1 MGKVDTPDS
10 RGFPRPTRVE
20 IVVGVLLAYV
30 PFFLSSPGRLSS
42 DTKQYLY
49 LDPGQFLARV
59 PWMWDPHVGAG
70 TVSHQHIGY
79 LFPMGPFYWVMAQ
92 VGVPVW
98 VAQRFWLG
106 TISLA
111 ALFGARWLF
120 ARLGTGRVGAI
131 VGALV
136 YALSP
141 YQLAFTARISVLL
154 LPWAAL
160 PWIVGLTMRAA
171 RRGGWRDPALI
182 ALIMLTIG
190 GVNASALLLVTIA
203 PTIWIAFELVS
214 GRERAIAALGAS
226 ARIVVLSLVVSLW
239 WIAGLWAQGSYGLPV
254 LALTENVR
262 TVSTAS
268 APGDILRGLGN
279 WFFYGYDRSGYSL
292 VQTQAYLSGRAV
304 VIASFLVPSIA
315 LLAGVVVRW
324 RHRAY
329 FATCVVV
336 GTVVGVGAW
345 PFDDTTPYGRLW
357 KAFTDHSSVGLA
369 LRNTPRAVPVVVLG
383 VAGLLAAG
391 VGAIT
396 WSRLRAVSALGVVV
410 LVLVALL
417 PVWRDGFLTPGVE
430 RPNEIPRYWRDAIRA
445 LDHESHSTRILEIP
459 GSSFATYRWG
469 NAVEPIVPGLTTRP
483 YLAREVL
490 PSGSPESVNLLDA
503 FERRIQNGSFEP
515 QTLAPISRLFGV
527 GTISVRNDLAYERS
541 GAPHPRAVW
550 RALTDPRAP
559 GLGAPQR
566 FGPEVPAVPSSV
578 DATDLRSGTTS
589 PNPPAVAL
597 FPVARAVPIVR
608 TTADR
613 DPVVMSGDGEGIV
626 DLAAAGLINGT
637 ERILV
642 LADADRAALDHAL
655 HTGAALVVT
664 DTNRRR
670 VSSYFS
676 SIRDTKGATERAGQ
690 TNYDVHGYDNRA
702 DPYLDQRDV
711 AHSVV
716 EQHGGVVDASADGG
730 ADRPED
736 RATQA
741 FDGDVRTQWRVGG
754 VDPSGTTI
762 TIRPSHGVTADH
774 ISLVQPLGL
783 PRDRW
788 ISRARVVVNDRPP
801 IDVDLGPDSLTAAGQ
816 RVAFPQTVVRKLT
829 VQILALHQ
837 SPFDPTFANAVGFA
851 EIRLDDVRVTETVRL
866 PVDLSARVNDRAAG
880 HSFAVVL
887 TRLRQDTGTDDRQ
900 DEELTLDRRMVLPD
914 SRTYAATGTARVNP
928 DAPDS
933 VIDTV
938 MGTQTAGVEYRAA
951 SHLSGD
957 LDARASRAF
966 TSDSR
971 QAWTSAYGTEDGQW
985 IEAALASPATAD
997 HLDLSVVADRRHSTP
1012 TAISVLA
1019 DDKLVGSADVRVPVH
1034 VAAGD
1039 ATTRLPVHIQF
1050 PSTTARTFRVL
1061 VTKTA
1066 VPPGAPVPA
1075 PARIPP
1081 VAFSSIVIPGIG
1093 PAPAASSIAPACRS
1107 DVLTVDGTARAVRL
1121 VGAPGDARGGLT
1133 LELCAGPLTLPRGS
1147 HRIVSARGWDT
1158 GIDVDRLV
1166 LDSGRAGQPRPPGL
1180 LVHPPR
1186 AGTRIVVR
1194 GSSASHFELRART
1207 DGRPFW
1213 LVLGQSH
1220 NRGWRATALGRT
1232 LGPPTLVDGYANAWL
1247 VHPPRPGTVAITL
1260 EWTPQR
1266 YVWIAL
1272 GLSAVGALLCLA
1284 IVAFTRRRRSQAAPS
1299 TVPPDS
1305 VDTPRVD
1312 LGGGRRRRF
1321 GSVGTL
1327 GLMAG
1332 AFALTTATSRVD
1344 IAIVVALAAGLA
1356 AAMPRLTPLLGIAAG
1371 AILMA
1376 SRLGHRPELAW
1387 LALALFAVAVVVAV
1401 VNAANTSR
1409 PRRAPEPTRS

>member
-1 MGKVDTPDS
+1 MGKVDTPES
-10 RGFPRPTRVE
+10 RGIPRPNRVE
-20 IVVGVLLAYV
+20 IVVATLLAYV

-59 PWMWDPHVGAG
+59 PWLWDPHVAAG

-98 VAQRFWLG
+98 IAQRFWLG

-136 YALSP
+136 YAFTP

-160 PWIVGLTMRAA
+160 PWIVSLTMRAA

-190 GVNASALLLVTIA
+190 GVNASALLLVAIA
-203 PTIWIAFELVS
+203 PAIWIAFELVS
-214 GRERAIAALGAS
+214 GRERAVAALGAS
-226 ARIVVLSLVVSLW
+226 ARIVVLSLAVSLW
-239 WIAGLWAQGSYGLPV
+239 WIAGLWAQGAYGLPV
-254 LALTENVR
+254 LQLTENVR
-262 TVSTAS
+262 TVSTS
-268 APGDILRGLGN
+268 STPGDILRGLGN
-279 WFFYGYDRSGYSL
+279 WFFYGYDRSGRSL
-292 VQTQAYLSGRAV
+292 VQTQAYLSSRAV
-304 VIASFLVPSIA
+304 IIASFLVPSIA

-396 WSRLRAVSALGVVV
+396 WSRLRAVTAVAMV
-410 LVLVALL
+410 LVVLVALL

-430 RPNEIPRYWRDAIRA
+430 RPNDIPQYWHRAIRS

-459 GSSFATYRWG
+459 GSNFATYRWG
-469 NAVEPIVPGLTTRP
+469 NAIEPIVPGLTTRP

-490 PSGSPESVNLLDA
+490 PYGSPESVNLLDA

-527 GTISVRNDLAYERS
+527 GTIAVRNDLAYERS

-550 RALTDPRAP
+550 LALTDPRAP
-559 GLGAPQR
+559 GLGTPQR
-566 FGPEVPAVPSSV
+566 FGPHIPAIPSTV
-578 DATDLRSGTTS
+578 DATDLRRGGTT

-597 FPVARAVPIVR
+597 FPVERAVPILR
-608 TTADR
+608 TAADR

-626 DLAAAGLINGT
+626 NLAAAGLINGT

-642 LADADRAALDHAL
+642 LADVDRSALDHAL
-655 HTGAALVVT
+655 HTGAALVLT

-670 VSSYFS
+670 ASSYFS
-676 SIRDTKGATERAGQ
+676 SIRDTKGATQRSGQ
-690 TNYDVHGYDNRA
+690 TTHDVHGYDDQT
-702 DPYLDQRDV
+702 DPYRDHRDL

-730 ADRPED
+730 AERPED
-736 RATQA
+736 RATRA

-754 VDPSGTTI
+754 VDPSGTAI
-762 TIRPSHGVTADH
+762 TIRPSHRVTADH

-788 ISRARVVVNDRPP
+788 INRARVIVNDRAP
-801 IDVDLGPDSLTAAGQ
+801 IDVDLGPGSLTVVGQ
-816 RVAFPQTVVRKLT
+816 RVAFPRTVVRKLT

-851 EIRLDDVRVTETVRL
+851 EIRLENVRVTETVRL
-866 PVDLSARVNDRAAG
+866 PVDMAARVNRHAAG

-887 TRLRQDTGTDDRQ
+887 TRLRQETGTDDRQ
-900 DEELTLDRRMVLPD
+900 DEELTLDRRVVLPD
-914 SRTYAATGTARVNP
+914 TRTYGITGTARVNP
-928 DAPDS
+928 DASDA
-933 VIDTV
+933 VIDSV
-938 MGTQTAGVEYRAA
+938 MGTETAGVEYRAA
-951 SHLSGD
+951 SHLAGD
-957 LDARASRAF
+957 ADARASRAF
-966 TSDSR
+966 TSSPG
-971 QAWTSAYGTEDGQW
+971 QEWTSAYGTENGQW
-985 IEAALASPATAD
+985 IEVARRAPTSVD

-1012 TAISVLA
+1012 TAMSVLA
-1019 DDKLVGSADVRVPVH
+1019 DDKVVASTAVRVPAS
-1034 VAAGD
+1034 VAAAD
-1039 ATTRLPVHIQF
+1039 TTTRFPVHIQF
-1050 PSTTARTFRVL
+1050 PSTTASTFRVL
-1061 VTKTA
+1061 VTRTA
-1066 VPPGAPVPA
+1066 VPPDAPIPS

-1081 VAFSSIVIPGIG
+1081 VAFSSILIPGLA
-1093 PAPAASSIAPACRS
+1093 PAPAAGSIAPTCRA

-1121 VGAPGDARGGLT
+1121 VGTAGNARRGLA
-1133 LELCAGPLTLPRGS
+1133 LELCSGSLALSRGS

-1166 LDSGRAGQPRPPGL
+1166 LDSSRAGQPRPPGR
-1180 LVHPPR
+1180 LVHPAP
-1186 AGTRIVVR
+1186 AGAQVIVR
-1194 GSSASHFELRART
+1194 GSSDSHFDLRART
-1207 DGRPFW
+1207 DGHPFW

-1220 NRGWRATALGRT
+1220 NRGWRPTALGRT
-1232 LGPPTLVDGYANAWL
+1232 FGPPTLVNGYANAWL
-1247 VHPPRPGTVAITL
+1247 IHPPRPGTVAITL
-1260 EWTPQR
+1260 DWTPQR
-1266 YVWIAL
+1266 VVWIAL
-1272 GLSAVGALLCLA
+1272 GLSALGTLLCLA
-1284 IVAFTRRRRSQAAPS
+1284 IVAFTHRRRSRVTPVAS
-1299 TVPPDS
+1299 DTDS
-1305 VDTPRVD
+1305 VDTPRFH
-1312 LGGGRRRRF
+1312 LGVGRRRRF

-1332 AFALTTATSRVD
+1332 AFALTAATSRVD
-1344 IAIVVALAAGLA
+1344 IAIVVALTAGLA
-1356 AAMPRLTPLLGIAAG
+1356 AVMPRLTPLIGIAAG
-1371 AILMA
+1371 GILMG
-1376 SRLGHRPELAW
+1376 SRIGHRPELAW

-1401 VNAANTSR
+1401 NTSR
-1409 PRRAPEPTRS
+1409 SRRVPDPVRS